1 MKIFLSSK
9 PCHKLNNNNNT
20 SISHLSQTTYSSD
33 QSDLFFE
40 SLQDVSFIP
49 IEIPLFTTNDQN
61 NNNNGMISNNNAI
74 TTTTI
79 HQCICSGPSSEDSKC
94 RILLGD
100 GRVYKISFSNNIQN
114 NLPEIKSQGYLTE
127 FGTRTQRIVK
137 YMDSFTNGCIFLVY
151 DVKKQRNVLYGE
163 ESNYYD
169 NLGNSDSDQVRLIF
183 DPHMMMNNDH
193 YHSSTSLSVTHVAC
207 CFSFSV
213 CVVNRRDIRVSGQDW
228 IDAKYPTIWKN
239 SQFTTPCDVKDIRGG
254 NFHFICL
261 LVDGSIVAGGSF
273 SREHSLCGTTQG
285 SIHHFTIPF
294 RIESFS
300 CSSSRTLIELENDQ
314 SSHNDFLLYG
324 SNTFAQTQTK
334 AHCLTI
340 PNRPDLK
347 PKSVLMFRET
357 FVFKLSSDPTRLIVA
372 TDSSNMGLVK
382 LSDYFSIRDIYRDGI
397 GISSYT
403 NALVLFCNPEHAS
416 LMQRRLED
424 LISKRGEAL
433 SDISIYCRSHWY
445 SGCDNE

>member
-163 ESNYYD
+163 GLYQDDWNE
-169 NLGNSDSDQVRLIF
+169 
-183 DPHMMMNNDH
+183 
-193 YHSSTSLSVTHVAC
+193 THP
-207 CFSFSV
+207 
-213 CVVNRRDIRVSGQDW
+213 I
-228 IDAKYPTIWKN
+228 
-239 SQFTTPCDVKDIRGG
+239 
-254 NFHFICL
+254 
-261 LVDGSIVAGGSF
+261 
-273 SREHSLCGTTQG
+273 
-285 SIHHFTIPF
+285 SIH
-294 RIESFS
+294 
-300 CSSSRTLIELENDQ
+300 EN
-314 SSHNDFLLYG
+314 FI
-324 SNTFAQTQTK
+324 NTRYR
-334 AHCLTI
+334 AHT
-340 PNRPDLK
+340 
-347 PKSVLMFRET
+347 
-357 FVFKLSSDPTRLIVA
+357 
-372 TDSSNMGLVK
+372 
-382 LSDYFSIRDIYRDGI
+382 
-397 GISSYT
+397 
-403 NALVLFCNPEHAS
+403 
-416 LMQRRLED
+416 
-424 LISKRGEAL
+424 
-433 SDISIYCRSHWY
+433 
-445 SGCDNE
+445 